1 MINLIIIE
9 RIKKWVTFFNNP
21 CQDFF
26 KTSYLQ
32 TLSSYG
38 ISLLGLIL
46 RPCLKTLLQRFNHRF
61 DLRLQINLYVTEI
74 FFDVFSKFGS

>member
-1 MINLIIIE
+1 MGYFFSITHV
-9 RIKKWVTFFNNP
+9 RISL
-21 CQDFF
+21 
-26 KTSYLQ
+26 TSYLQ

-46 RPCLKTLLQRFNHRF
+46 RPCLQTLLQRFNHRF

-74 FFDVFSKFGS
+74 VFDVFSKFGS